1 MAQVFQAFQD
11 LEVKEPL
18 FMIDRT
24 RAFGGECKADFQK
37 ILTAAKVQDQL
48 QIHAMEKLI
57 LSKKL
62 VEKPLNS
69 LNYWEYFRS

>member
-1 MAQVFQAFQD
+1 MTQVFQAFQD
-11 LEVKEPL
+11 IEVKEPR

-48 QIHAMEKLI
+48 QVHVMEKLI
-57 LSKKL
+57 FIQE
-62 VEKPLNS
+62 VG
-69 LNYWEYFRS
+69 